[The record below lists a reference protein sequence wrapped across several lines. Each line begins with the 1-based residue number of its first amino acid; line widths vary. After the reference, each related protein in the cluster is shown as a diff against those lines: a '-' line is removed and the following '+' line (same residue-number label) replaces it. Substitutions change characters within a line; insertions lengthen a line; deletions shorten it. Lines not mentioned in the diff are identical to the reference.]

1 MLIEETH
8 LGCAPRGLLEKS
20 REHVQHVVYFGSSHY
35 DEYLMVKGVSR
46 YAGSVDYSRITV
58 Q

>member
-20 REHVQHVVYFGSSHY
+20 REHVQHICIFGCSKY
-35 DEYLMVKGVSR
+35 DEYLMVNGVSR